1 MPRIAGLPYEEW
13 SAELQALVDPDAVT
27 SLQLV
32 GTSILARAPHMAM
45 ANFMF
50 AARAGSGQQLPARLL
65 ELVRLRI
72 AFHNQCRSCMSM
84 RYSAAV
90 QDGLTEDLVCS
101 LERPM
106 EASDL
111 TVREKAALQYADKF
125 ATDHYSIDD
134 EAIAQLRAHFS
145 EAEIVELGMYCGY
158 FLGIGRFLA
167 SLDIVEE
174 LPADMQDKS
183 KWATPWQTRSAVV
196 VAK

>member
-1 MPRIAGLPYEEW
+1 MHTPWPASLTSRGFTSTSSTCSC
-13 SAELQALVDPDAVT
+13 SASTA
-27 SLQLV
+27 
-32 GTSILARAPHMAM
+32 
-45 ANFMF
+45 
-50 AARAGSGQQLPARLL
+50 
-65 ELVRLRI
+65 
-72 AFHNQCRSCMSM
+72 
-84 RYSAAV
+84 
-90 QDGLTEDLVCS
+90 
-101 LERPM
+101 
-106 EASDL
+106 
-111 TVREKAALQYADKF
+111 REKAALQYADKF